1 LSTPPSAA
9 NPVVHA
15 STRPQGAPIPGST
28 PVLSRRRGWHERA
41 STRLLATVGIIG
53 LATILGAALVSQ
65 NVDGWIV
72 GMTVGLLSAVVAG
85 RLWSSR
91 QT

>member
-1 LSTPPSAA
+1 
-9 NPVVHA
+9 V
-15 STRPQGAPIPGST
+15 
-28 PVLSRRRGWHERA
+28 
-41 STRLLATVGIIG
+41 LATVGIIG